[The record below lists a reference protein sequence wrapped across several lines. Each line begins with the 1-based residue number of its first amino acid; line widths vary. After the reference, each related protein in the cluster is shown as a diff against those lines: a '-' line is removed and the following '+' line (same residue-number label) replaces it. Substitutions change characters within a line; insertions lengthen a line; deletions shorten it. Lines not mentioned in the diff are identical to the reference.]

1 MGTKARVP
9 RLDGAETEAGSRQR
23 AKASQEQKEHPISK
37 EAQLE
42 TQEKGPSTAFISS
55 LLPKPCSQ
63 GTLLLSPPL
72 KKKKKKTGHTPLGH
86 SEVGPY
92 KLTSWQDCQDVWG
105 LLTGRERGKD
115 RLAAAPSAA
124 PAPVPSTATMGP
136 VHQVVLPWLGPL
148 PYRGQP
154 QDCMAHSQTAGEALR
169 RTGQELTRFGL

>member
-72 KKKKKKTGHTPLGH
+72 KKKKKKLATHPLATLRWGPIYSPAGRTARMSGVSPRVEKGERTVYQLPPLQLLPQYLPQPPWALHTRLSCPGWD
-86 SEVGPY
+86 
-92 KLTSWQDCQDVWG
+92 LTIQGSAS
-105 LLTGRERGKD
+105 
-115 RLAAAPSAA
+115 RL
-124 PAPVPSTATMGP
+124 
-136 VHQVVLPWLGPL
+136 HGPL
-148 PYRGQP
+148 PDGWRSP
-154 QDCMAHSQTAGEALR
+154 
-169 RTGQELTRFGL
+169 

>member
-63 GTLLLSPPL
+63 GTLLPPPRPPKKLATYPLATLRWGPIYSPAGRTARMSGVSPRVEKGERTVSSCPL
-72 KKKKKKTGHTPLGH
+72 CG
-86 SEVGPY
+86 S
-92 KLTSWQDCQDVWG
+92 C
-105 LLTGRERGKD
+105 
-115 RLAAAPSAA
+115 
-124 PAPVPSTATMGP
+124 PSTFHSHHGP
-136 VHQVVLPWLGPL
+136 CTPGCPALVGTL

-154 QDCMAHSQTAGEALR
+154 QGCVAHSQTAGEALG

>member
-72 KKKKKKTGHTPLGH
+72 KKKKKKLATHPLATLRW
-86 SEVGPY
+86 GPIY
-92 KLTSWQDCQDVWG
+92 SPA
-105 LLTGRERGKD
+105 GRTARMSGVSSRAEKGERT
-115 RLAAAPSAA
+115 
-124 PAPVPSTATMGP
+124 V
-136 VHQVVLPWLGPL
+136 
-148 PYRGQP
+148 
-154 QDCMAHSQTAGEALR
+154 
-169 RTGQELTRFGL
+169 